1 MRAMT
6 ARLGLLV
13 AIVVCF
19 VLAGWWT
26 ASGFPTV
33 SVKCKQTHSLT
44 LFHGPFSSLCYP
56 SLFSHARFDL
66 RERI

>member
-1 MRAMT
+1 
-6 ARLGLLV
+6 
-13 AIVVCF
+13 
-19 VLAGWWT
+19 
-26 ASGFPTV
+26 V